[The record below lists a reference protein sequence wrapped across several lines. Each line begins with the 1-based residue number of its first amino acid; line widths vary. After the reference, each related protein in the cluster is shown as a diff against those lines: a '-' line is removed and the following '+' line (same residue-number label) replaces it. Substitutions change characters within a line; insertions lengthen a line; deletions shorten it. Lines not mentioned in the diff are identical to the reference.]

1 MEPVPLSLLAR
12 LCWALDA
19 RRWLL
24 SLGNVVA
31 ATLFVLGCVGFYL
44 PMWYVGSVTLFLLGS
59 VLFLFSALGHA
70 LIEHGPS
77 T

>member
-1 MEPVPLSLLAR
+1 MSVLAR

-24 SLGNVVA
+24 SVGNIVA
-31 ATLFVLGCVGFYL
+31 ALLFVGGCVGFYV
-44 PMWYVGSVTLFLLGS
+44 PVWYVGSVTLFLVGS
-59 VLFLFSALGHA
+59 LLFLLTAVGSALV
-70 LIEHGPS
+70 EHGPS